1 MMEVYIRDQPEKFPN
16 DERTIDWIGS
26 LMDKYAAA
34 WHIQRIRGT
43 LSGKHPKSI
52 TGYVQA
58 LKLRFEDKD
67 AKDEAY
73 AKLEQVRYE
82 GCIRD
87 MFTQIQMHNDKA
99 LVSGA
104 ALKKIIL
111 DRLPHKILEQM
122 HTVDLTGKTDEEIIT
137 IITNAGR
144 TAKNG
149 MKPRRT

>member
-1 MMEVYIRDQPEKFPN
+1 MMEVYIPDQSEKFPN

-34 WHIQRIRGT
+34 WHIQWIKGIM
-43 LSGKHPKSI
+43 SGKYQKSI
-52 TGYVQA
+52 TGYIQA
-58 LKLRFEDKD
+58 LKLWFEDKD
-67 AKDEAY
+67 AEDEAY
-73 AKLEQVRYE
+73 ASLEKVRYD

-111 DRLPHKILEQM
+111 D
-122 HTVDLTGKTDEEIIT
+122 
-137 IITNAGR
+137 
-144 TAKNG
+144 
-149 MKPRRT
+149 